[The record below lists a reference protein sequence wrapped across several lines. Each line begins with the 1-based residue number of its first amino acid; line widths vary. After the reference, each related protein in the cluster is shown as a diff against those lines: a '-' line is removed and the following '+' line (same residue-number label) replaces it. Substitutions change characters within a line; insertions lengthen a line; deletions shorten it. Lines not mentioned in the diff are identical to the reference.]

1 MDKKCFI
8 IEDLLPLYNE
18 QLLKEETKQWVEE
31 HLSECESCCSLSKK
45 VKEELPKESFT
56 SSSDSNLMLK
66 KVNRRLSSYQIVFV
80 ALSFFF
86 AVKTSMLNSSF
97 EFILWYTVL
106 GLITYLFY
114 RDIKIVFLLAF
125 IPIFLWSVGEGV
137 MDYTSGNYDK
147 SVSFISFLL
156 SCIGSAVFTSVIH
169 YIFAVI
175 GSVMGMLIEKIRYRG
190 EE

>member
-8 IEDLLPLYNE
+8 VEDLLPLYNE
-18 QLLKEETKQWVEE
+18 QLLKEETKHWIEE
-31 HLSECESCCSLSKK
+31 HLRECESCCSLSKQ
-45 VKEELPKESFT
+45 VKRELPKENLS
-56 SSSDSNLMLK
+56 SSSDSNLILK
-66 KVNRRLSSYQIVFV
+66 KVNRRLSSYQIIFV

-97 EFILWYTVL
+97 EFVLWYTVL

-114 RDIKIVFLLAF
+114 KDVKIVFLLAF
-125 IPIFLWSVGEGV
+125 IPIFLWSVGESV
-137 MDYTSGNYDK
+137 LDYTSGNYDK

-156 SCIGSAVFTSVIH
+156 SCIMGAVFTSLIH
-169 YIFAVI
+169 YIFSVI
-175 GSVMGMLIEKIRYRG
+175 GSVIGMLIEKIMYRG